1 LLFYAFFLR
10 REDRDGGFIVD
21 IAALSMAL
29 SQSSIRMDA
38 NISLMKK
45 TMEHA
50 ELNGQ
55 GMIQVMQESSVKAME
70 LSVQPHLGNS
80 IDIRL

>member
-1 LLFYAFFLR
+1 
-10 REDRDGGFIVD
+10 
-21 IAALSMAL
+21 
-29 SQSSIRMDA
+29 
-38 NISLMKK
+38 MKK
-45 TMEHA
+45 TMDQV

-55 GMIQVMQESSVKAME
+55 GMIQMMQESSVKAME